1 MDARSEGFDFLGFIP
16 CSFCRSTGWLQSL
29 ARVDLVQNP
38 FPERGDPRVPKAD
51 PWANAVRLPKSDPWA
66 NAVSVSLIGLNG
78 HAGVERE
85 AGGEGKLRGFFL
97 VLAHRNSLQGKALAS
112 GPRAMR

>member
-1 MDARSEGFDFLGFIP
+1 MPDQKALIFWGLFP

-29 ARVDLVQNP
+29 ARADLVQNP

-51 PWANAVRLPKSDPWA
+51 PWANAV
-66 NAVSVSLIGLNG
+66 SVSLIGLSG

-85 AGGEGKLRGFFL
+85 AGGAGKLRGFFL